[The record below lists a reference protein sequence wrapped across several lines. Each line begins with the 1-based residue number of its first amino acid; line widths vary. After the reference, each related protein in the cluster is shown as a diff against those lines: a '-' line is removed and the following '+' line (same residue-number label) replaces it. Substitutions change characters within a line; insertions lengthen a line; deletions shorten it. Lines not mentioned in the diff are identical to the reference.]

1 MANNEQPI
9 RNSSTVS
16 MRLGYPG
23 RQANKVAGTMLAG
36 NTSRICFQSPAPKSF
51 ASLISNSCPLG

>member
-1 MANNEQPI
+1 MSNNEQPI

-23 RQANKVAGTMLAG
+23 RQANNVTGTMLAG
-36 NTSRICFQSPAPKSF
+36 NTSGSCFKSPAAKSF
-51 ASLISNSCPLG
+51 AS